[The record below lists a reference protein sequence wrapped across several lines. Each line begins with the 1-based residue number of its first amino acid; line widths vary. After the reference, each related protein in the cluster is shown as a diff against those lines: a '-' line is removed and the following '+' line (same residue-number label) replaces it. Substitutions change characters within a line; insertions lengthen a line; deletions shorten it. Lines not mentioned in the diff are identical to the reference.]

1 MMDIKLPP
9 KADGSE
15 ELLQDVRSIVILGA
29 NGAGKTRMGSWLE
42 QQTLNITHRISAQK
56 SLAMP
61 AEVSPKSKET
71 AELEF
76 HYGGYSDNRQ
86 WLESGGRQ
94 HFRWGEKPNTHLLN
108 DYEKLMILLH
118 TEEYEESVKF
128 KDCYSPGSTL
138 PKPVTKLDRVQ
149 QVWEKLLPHRKLVK
163 RASKIEVIPATGN
176 VSSTYNVTEMS
187 DGERVIFYLIGEAIC
202 AKQNS
207 IIIIDEPEMHI
218 HKSLTKKLWDEI
230 EQMRSDC
237 VFVYLTH
244 DIDFTTSRANCV
256 KIWVKSFAG
265 NNIWD
270 YELINPLE
278 KIPEQVY
285 LELLGSRQPIIFT
298 EGDNSSWDYQLY
310 QVLFPDKT
318 IYPLGGC
325 SKVLE
330 ATKAFNSN
338 TGLHHATVQGI
349 IDRDRR
355 NDEDIR
361 KMEQN
366 GVTVLK
372 VAEIENL
379 FLVESVIK
387 LVAGHMHKD
396 PDFVFQTVKD
406 KIIDLFR
413 TELEAQATL
422 NIAHRLKRMLID
434 KFSLRVNNFAEL
446 QRAYSDA
453 VSSINLENMRTET
466 VRQFEELINGGDYA
480 GMLKV
485 YNNKGLICVSDVAK
499 LCDIVPKNYI
509 TQVLSLLK
517 KTSPEVNV
525 VKEDLKRWIL
535 QEITPVASR
544 LL

>member
-1 MMDIKLPP
+1 MMDIKLPKKP
-9 KADGSE
+9 GGSE

-42 QQTLNITHRISAQK
+42 QQNLSIAHRISAQK
-56 SLAMP
+56 SLTMP
-61 AEVSPKSKET
+61 AEVSPKSKQT

-76 HYGGYSDNRQ
+76 YYGGYSDDRQ
-86 WLESGGRQ
+86 WLENYGRNSY
-94 HFRWGEKPNTHLLN
+94 RWGSKPNTYLLN
-108 DYEKLMILLH
+108 DYDKLMILLH

-128 KDCYSPGSTL
+128 KDRYTPGENS
-138 PKPVTKLDRVQ
+138 PKPVTKLDTIQ

-163 RASKIEVIPATGN
+163 CAGKIEVIPAIGDAAR
-176 VSSTYNVTEMS
+176 TYNAIEMS
-187 DGERVIFYLIGEAIC
+187 DGERVIFYLIGEIVC
-202 AKQNS
+202 AKQDS

-244 DIDFTTSRANCV
+244 DIDFTVSRANCV
-256 KIWVKSFAG
+256 KIWVKGFAG
-265 NNIWD
+265 NDTWE

-285 LELLGSRQPIIFT
+285 LELLGSRQPIIFN

-330 ATKAFNSN
+330 ATKAFNSH

-355 NDEDIR
+355 SDEDIR

-372 VAEIENL
+372 AAEIENL
-379 FLVESVIK
+379 FLLESVIK
-387 LVAGHMHKD
+387 LVAGHMSKD
-396 PDFVFQTVKD
+396 PDSVFQTVRD

-413 TELEAQATL
+413 ADLEAQATL
-422 NIAHRLKRMLID
+422 NISHRLKRMIID
-434 KFSLRVNNFAEL
+434 KFSLKANNFAEL
-446 QRAYSDA
+446 QSAYNDA

-466 VRQFEELINGGDYA
+466 VRQFEELITAGDYA
-480 GMLKV
+480 GILKV

-517 KTSPEVNV
+517 KTSSEVNV
-525 VKEDLKRWIL
+525 VKEDLKTWIF
-535 QEITPVASR
+535 
-544 LL
+544 

>member
-1 MMDIKLPP
+1 MMDIKLPKKP
-9 KADGSE
+9 EGSE
-15 ELLQDVRSIVILGA
+15 DILQNVRSIVILGA

-42 QQTLNITHRISAQK
+42 QQNLRVAHRISAQK

-61 AEVSPKSKET
+61 AEVRPKSKEN

-76 HYGGYSDNRQ
+76 FYGHSSSQPRQ
-86 WLESGGRQ
+86 WLEGEGRKAY
-94 HFRWGEKPNTHLLN
+94 RWGKKPNTHLLN
-108 DYEKLMILLH
+108 DYDNLMVLLH

-128 KDCYSPGSTL
+128 KDHYTPGENS
-138 PKPVTKLDRVQ
+138 PKPITKLDRVQ

-163 RASKIEVIPATGN
+163 RAGVIEVIPATGDAAGI
-176 VSSTYNVTEMS
+176 YNAMEMS
-187 DGERVIFYLIGEAIC
+187 DGERVIFYLIGEIVC

-230 EQMRSDC
+230 EQLRSDC

-244 DIDFTTSRANCV
+244 DIDFTVSRANCV
-256 KIWVKSFAG
+256 KIWVKGFAG
-265 NNIWD
+265 NDTWE

-355 NDEDIR
+355 SDEDIR

-372 VAEIENL
+372 AAEVENL
-379 FLVESVIK
+379 FLLESVIK
-387 LVAGHMHKD
+387 LVAGYMHKD
-396 PDFVFQTVKD
+396 PGSVFQTVKD

-413 TELEAQATL
+413 SELEAQATL
-422 NIAHRLKRMLID
+422 NITHHLKRMIID
-434 KFSLRVNNFAEL
+434 KFSLKANNFAEL
-446 QRAYSDA
+446 QSAYSDA

-466 VRQFEELINGGDYA
+466 VRQFEELITGGDYA
-480 GMLKV
+480 RILKV
-485 YNNKGLICVSDVAK
+485 YNHKGLICVSGVAT
-499 LCDIVPKNYI
+499 LCDILPQRYI
-509 TQVLSLLK
+509 SQVLGLLK
-517 KTSPEVNV
+517 QPSPEVDA
-525 VKEDLKRWIL
+525 VKEDLKTWIL
-535 QEITPVASR
+535 
-544 LL
+544 

>member
-1 MMDIKLPP
+1 MMDIKLPKKP
-9 KADGSE
+9 EGSE

-29 NGAGKTRMGSWLE
+29 NGAGKTRLGSWLE
-42 QQTLNITHRISAQK
+42 QQNLSMTHRISAQK

-61 AEVSPKSKET
+61 AEVSPKSKQT

-76 HYGGYSDNRQ
+76 YYGGYSDDRQ
-86 WLESGGRQ
+86 WLENYGRNNY
-94 HFRWGEKPNTHLLN
+94 RWGNKPNTHLLN
-108 DYEKLMILLH
+108 DYDKLMTLLH

-128 KDCYSPGSTL
+128 KDCYTPGSAL
-138 PKPVTKLDRVQ
+138 PKPVTNLDRVQ
-149 QVWEKLLPHRKLVK
+149 QVWEKLLPHRRLVK
-163 RASKIEVIPATGN
+163 RAGKIVVIPTTGGTVN
-176 VSSTYNVTEMS
+176 AYNAMEMS
-187 DGERVIFYLIGEAIC
+187 DGERVIFYLIGEVIC
-202 AKQNS
+202 AKQGS
-207 IIIIDEPEMHI
+207 LIIIDEPEMHI

-230 EQMRSDC
+230 EQIRSDC

-244 DIDFTTSRANCV
+244 DIDFAVSRTECV

-265 NNIWD
+265 NDIWD

-285 LELLGSRQPIIFT
+285 LELLGSRQPIVFT

-330 ATKAFNSN
+330 ATKAFNSH

-355 NDEDIR
+355 SDEDIS

-379 FLVESVIK
+379 FLLESVIK
-387 LVAGHMHKD
+387 SVARHMSKD
-396 PDFVFQTVKD
+396 PDSVFQTVRE
-406 KIIDLFR
+406 KIIDRFR
-413 TELEAQATL
+413 AELETQVTL
-422 NIAHRLKRMLID
+422 NMAHRLKRRIID
-434 KFSLRVNNFAEL
+434 NFSLRANNFDEL

-453 VSSINLENMRTET
+453 VSSIELEPMRNET
-466 VRQFEELINGGDYA
+466 VRLFEELITAGDYA
-480 GMLKV
+480 GILKV

-517 KTSPEVNV
+517 KTSLEMDA
-525 VKEDLKRWIL
+525 VKEDLKTWIL
-535 QEITPVASR
+535 
-544 LL
+544 